1 MCFLNATMMAM
12 TLEITANNKGSQ
24 MKPCKTSLPIFRL
37 IALLVVSMFATVL
50 PDSVEAGDVGVARST
65 GGIAEIGLE
74 SAVAG
79 SIVVRSLRTQEG
91 APGSIQILDIT
102 PTANVVLNSGPVNA
116 GPDGQYTVPLL
127 KPLVVGQRI
136 QAFNVTKGYYCA
148 TVIVSASHPPTIDER
163 VSSGETQIR
172 GRGTP
177 GSTIQIRNA
186 VTNVVLGTGTVAPAP
201 STGAF
206 AITLNAPLRLF
217 HTIRPIDVTKGLT
230 GRNVS
235 VFNLLISHVPLKPSC
250 SVTQSVTGAFTKTTY
265 ACGLPH
271 PRGVMLDGAGNPL
284 IVAGT
289 APLDRG
295 YSLLPSGLFRL
306 APPTGNPPTAALSLF
321 APVSGVSIKPGP
333 GGAFGTDVFVARPR
347 IFNIRGQASVQTGD
361 GEIIRVH
368 PTSSAISVS
377 SRALNF
383 APTGLAFPPTGSPF
397 SSNLFVSDFF
407 GGGLRQIGPSG
418 VIANFGTPLGL
429 QGLLFGPG
437 SASAFGTSLYVT
449 QPSSGTIYRIST
461 TGAHTPFATG
471 MISPTEMA
479 FGPGVT
485 PFNNDLYVTDAANG
499 QLLRINSAGVK
510 TVVATGLGAPFGL
523 VFRTTPLALFITDYL
538 SGNIIQFTLRSR

>member
-1 MCFLNATMMAM
+1 MNLLKTTRHGWPLITLIIVTML
-12 TLEITANNKGSQ
+12 TTA
-24 MKPCKTSLPIFRL
+24 
-37 IALLVVSMFATVL
+37 L
-50 PDSVEAGDVGVARST
+50 PDGVEAGDVGVARST
-65 GGIAEIGLE
+65 GSIAEIGME

-79 SIVVRSLRTQEG
+79 SIVVRSLRAQEG
-91 APGSIQILDIT
+91 APGAIQILDIA
-102 PTANVVLNSGPVNA
+102 PAGNIVLNSGPVAA

-136 QAFNVTKGYYCA
+136 QAFNVTKGYYSS
-148 TVIVSASHPPTIDER
+148 TVIVDASQPPFIDER
-163 VSSGETQIR
+163 LSKGETQIR

-186 VTNVVLGTGTVAPAP
+186 VTNAVLGTGTVAPAP

-206 AITLNAPLRLF
+206 SITLNAPLRLF
-217 HTIRPIDVTKGLT
+217 HTIRPVDVTKGLT

-235 VFNLLISHVPLKPSC
+235 VLNLLTGHTPLKPSC
-250 SVTQSVTGAFTKTTY
+250 SVTQTMIGAFTKTTY
-265 ACGLPH
+265 ACGLPN
-271 PRGVMLDGAGNPL
+271 PRGVMLDGEGNPL

-306 APPTGNPPTAALSLF
+306 APPRGNPPTAALSLF
-321 APVSGVSIKPGP
+321 APVSGVAIKPGP

-347 IFNIRGQASVQTGD
+347 FFNARGQSSIQPGD
-361 GEIIRVH
+361 GEIFRIH
-368 PTSSAISVS
+368 PTSAAISVS

-383 APTGLAFPPTGSPF
+383 SPTGLAFPPLGSPF
-397 SSNLFVSDFF
+397 PNNLFVSDFF

-437 SASAFGTSLYVT
+437 PASAFGTSLYVT
-449 QPSSGTIYRIST
+449 QPSSGSIFRIST

-471 MISPTEMA
+471 MVSPTEMA

-485 PFNNDLYVTDAANG
+485 PFGNNLYVTDAGNG

-523 VFRTTPLALFITDYL
+523 VFRTTPLALFVTDYL
-538 SGNIIQFTLRSR
+538 SGNVIQFTPLSR